1 MGESVEEELNF
12 KRTIDDALKDRER
25 KRKMAKQSTH
35 HTSPTTVVV
44 STTAGASAAAASLST
59 SATTAVTASSS
70 SRHMVIGPSNGQS
83 MNQIEPSVLDASTFA
98 EVPVNGNID
107 SLISSSSSCIQVGH

>member
-1 MGESVEEELNF
+1 
-12 KRTIDDALKDRER
+12 
-25 KRKMAKQSTH
+25 MAKQSTH

-70 SRHMVIGPSNGQS
+70 HHHHHTVIGGSNGQAIS
-83 MNQIEPSVLDASTFA
+83 QIEPNVLDASTFA
-98 EVPVNGNID
+98 EVPVNGNIE
-107 SLISSSSSCIQVGH
+107 SLISSSSSCIQVSDELAEF